1 MHQAGRYRLLGGP
14 GSPYSLKMRAIL
26 RYRRLPHTW
35 VVPSKPRF
43 RDPEGELARA
53 DKGIIPVMQLPDG
66 RYWADSTPMI
76 LALEDMHPGTRSVL
90 PDDPADRFLALLL
103 EDLADEWLVFAM
115 FDYRWAE
122 PVDQQFCARRQMA
135 GWYGA
140 MPAKEF
146 DEVVTFFL
154 NRQVKMLARAGDLS
168 ANRPLWQEG
177 YRRVLEAIELQL
189 QRSRYLFGSRPSI
202 ADFGLYGQLSQL
214 SIDPTPSDIIRRSAV
229 RAYQWTHDLDDASG
243 IEGEWRDPHE
253 PLSPGVTALLAL
265 AGDTYLPFLVANAAA
280 IATGANPYNFEHGGK
295 SYPNPTR
302 SYKRR
307 CLLWLKAGLAAVE
320 GEPRQRLEAILRQ
333 HGCWEP
339 LQFNPGEQDMVP
351 PLVPL

>member
-1 MHQAGRYRLLGGP
+1 MNQTGRYRLLGGP
-14 GSPYSLKMRAIL
+14 GSPYSLKMRAVL
-26 RYRRLPHTW
+26 RYRRIPHNW
-35 VVPSKPRF
+35 VVPNKPRF
-43 RDPEGELARA
+43 RDPDGELAKA
-53 DKGIIPVMQLPDG
+53 DKGIIPVMQVPDG

-76 LALEDMHPGTRSVL
+76 LALEEMHPGERSVL

-115 FDYRWAE
+115 FDYRWAD
-122 PVDQQFCARRQMA
+122 PVDQEFCARRQMA

-140 MPAKEF
+140 MPGPEF
-146 DEVVTFFL
+146 EEVVSFFL

-177 YRRVLEAIELQL
+177 YRRVLEAIELQV
-189 QRSRYLFGSRPSI
+189 QHSRYLFGGRPSI

-214 SIDPTPSDIIRRSAV
+214 AIDPTPSVVIRRDAV
-229 RAYQWTHDLDDASG
+229 RTYQWTQDMDDASG
-243 IEGEWRDPHE
+243 IDGAWRDPHE
-253 PLSPGVTALLAL
+253 PLGAGVAALLTL

-280 IATGANPYNFEHGGK
+280 MAAGTNPYDLQHGGK

-307 CLLWLKAGLAAVE
+307 CLLWLKAALADVK
-320 GEPRQRLEAILRQ
+320 GEARARLEMILRQ
-333 HGCWEP
+333 YDCWEP
-339 LQFNPGEQDMVP
+339 LQFAPGEEKMVP